1 MSKAI
6 TLYTIGFTKK
16 NARQF
21 FGLIQGSGVRTV
33 LDTRLNN
40 VSQLAGFTK
49 KDDLA
54 FFLEKLAGVSY
65 EHALRLAPTD
75 DILKSYKKGEIT
87 WDAYADAYNDLINRR
102 HVEDL
107 FSADVLDGACLLCSE
122 PTPHHCHR
130 RLAAE
135 FFQNHLGRG
144 VEIVHL

>member
-21 FGLIQGSGVRTV
+21 FGLIQGSGVRKV

-65 EHALRLAPTD
+65 EHALSLAPTD
-75 DILKSYKKGEIT
+75 DILKSYKKGEIS
-87 WDAYADAYNDLINRR
+87 WDAYADAYNDLINKR

>member
-1 MSKAI
+1 VSKKI

-16 NARQF
+16 NAMQF
-21 FGLIQGSGVRTV
+21 FGLIQKSGVKRV

-54 FFLEKLAGVSY
+54 FFLDKVAGVGY
-65 EHALRLAPTD
+65 NHALKLAPTD
-75 DILKSYKKGEIT
+75 DILKGYKKGEIS
-87 WDAYADAYNDLINRR
+87 WDAYARAYNDLIEKR
-102 HVEDL
+102 HVEEI
-107 FSADVLDGACLLCSE
+107 FPAEMLDGACLLCSE
-122 PTPHHCHR
+122 ATPHYCHR

-135 FFQNHLGRG
+135 FFKNHLGGG

>member
-21 FGLIQGSGVRTV
+21 FGLIQGSGVRKV

-75 DILKSYKKGEIT
+75 DILKSYKKGEIS
-87 WDAYADAYNDLINRR
+87 WDAYADAYNDLIHRR

>member
-21 FGLIQGSGVRTV
+21 FGLIQGSGVRKV

-75 DILKSYKKGEIT
+75 DILKSYKKGEIS
-87 WDAYADAYNDLINRR
+87 WDVYADAYIDLINRR
-102 HVEDL
+102 YVEDL

-135 FFQNHLGRG
+135 FFQNHLGGG

>member
-21 FGLIQGSGVRTV
+21 FGLIQGNGVRTV

>member
-1 MSKAI
+1 MAKPI

-16 NARQF
+16 NAKQF
-21 FGLIQGSGVRTV
+21 FGLINNSGVKRV

-54 FFLEKLAGVSY
+54 FFLDKVAGVTY
-65 EHALRLAPTD
+65 DHALKLAPTD
-75 DILKSYKKGEIT
+75 DILKSYKKGKIS
-87 WDAYADAYNDLINRR
+87 WDDYAKAYNDLISKR
-102 HVEDL
+102 HVEEL
-107 FSADVLDGACLLCSE
+107 FSADALNGACLLCSE

-135 FFQNHLGRG
+135 FFKQHIGSGMKIIHL
-144 VEIVHL
+144 

>member
-1 MSKAI
+1 MGKKI

-16 NARQF
+16 NAKQF
-21 FGLIQGSGVRTV
+21 FELIQRSGANKV

-54 FFLEKLAGVSY
+54 FFLDKVAGVSY
-65 EHALRLAPTD
+65 DHALKLAPTD

-87 WDAYADAYNDLINRR
+87 WDTYANAYNDLIGKR
-102 HVEDL
+102 HVEELFPADL
-107 FSADVLDGACLLCSE
+107 LDGACLLCSE
-122 PTPHHCHR
+122 ATPHHCHR

-135 FFQNHLGRG
+135 FFKNHLGGG

>member
-21 FGLIQGSGVRTV
+21 FGLIQGSGVRKV

-65 EHALRLAPTD
+65 EHALSLAPTD
-75 DILKSYKKGEIT
+75 DILKSYKKGEIS
-87 WDAYADAYNDLINRR
+87 WDTYADAYNDLINRR

-107 FSADVLDGACLLCSE
+107 FSADALDGTCLLCSE

>member
-1 MSKAI
+1 MSNKI

-16 NARQF
+16 NAQQF
-21 FGLIQGSGVRTV
+21 FGLIQKNAVKRV

-54 FFLEKLAGVSY
+54 FFLSKVAGIDYS
-65 EHALRLAPTD
+65 HALKLAPTG
-75 DILKSYKKGEIT
+75 DILKDYKKGNIS
-87 WDAYADAYNDLINRR
+87 WDAYAKAYNALIDKR
-102 HVEDL
+102 HVEEL
-107 FSADVLDGACLLCSE
+107 FPVDVLDGACLLCSE
-122 PTPHHCHR
+122 ATPHHCHR

-135 FFQNHLGRG
+135 FFKNHLGGG